1 MIVVAV
7 AGGIGAACRLLVDGL
22 VSSRTSDRFPW
33 ATALINVVG
42 SFLLG
47 LVVALDPH
55 GQAVIGTGFLGG
67 FTTFSTASFE
77 TARLAID
84 GRRGA
89 AITYG
94 LGVLV
99 LAVAAASAGYAFGRL

>member
-1 MIVVAV
+1 MILVAA

-22 VSSRTSDRFPW
+22 VSSRASDRLPW
-33 ATALINVVG
+33 GTALINVTG

-47 LVVALDPH
+47 CAVALDPH
-55 GQAVIGTGFLGG
+55 GEVVLGTGFLGG
-67 FTTFSTASFE
+67 FTTFSAASLE
-77 TARLAID
+77 TAQMAID

-89 AITYG
+89 AVAYG

-99 LAVAAASAGYAFGRL
+99 IAVAAASAGFALGRL

>member
-1 MIVVAV
+1 MILVAA

-22 VSSRTSDRFPW
+22 VSSRLSGRFPLG
-33 ATALINVVG
+33 TALINVAG

-47 LVVALDPH
+47 LVVTLDPQ
-55 GQAVIGTGFLGG
+55 GMAVIGTGFLGG

-89 AITYG
+89 ATAYG

-99 LAVAAASAGYAFGRL
+99 LAVAAASVGYALGRL